1 MDRAINSKLAGR
13 PDKKPLRTLT
23 SFRFFASLAIV
34 FFHAVQN
41 PRYDYLASGVSFFF
55 ILSGFILTYVHPR
68 INDGV
73 EFARFWIAR
82 IARIWPLHILT
93 LIVVIFKHFFS
104 EFFLNL
110 FLLQCWAPVYR
121 VALSFNFVSWS
132 ISVELFLYFVFP
144 FLLPHVFKAPGKV
157 FLGTLVLYVALAYG
171 AVLLGVP
178 DIGSINAMSYFA
190 FQFNPALHLYQFVL
204 GMAAFVWW
212 DGHNKSPSSFVTWS
226 FLEVIVVA
234 AIILTIP
241 QLGVLSKAIVAGNH
255 GYLLDRQL
263 AGLLTTPLFALLIY
277 VFAFQAGILSRL
289 FSQSWLVYLGDIS
302 FSTYMIHCIVLSQ
315 FEKMPISVPP
325 LLKWSLFAITLFCA
339 SSLSYGLFEKRSRK
353 LVVAK
358 ADSFLRTAVDQKRI

>member
-1 MDRAINSKLAGR
+1 
-13 PDKKPLRTLT
+13 
-23 SFRFFASLAIV
+23 
-34 FFHAVQN
+34 
-41 PRYDYLASGVSFFF
+41 
-55 ILSGFILTYVHPR
+55 
-68 INDGV
+68 
-73 EFARFWIAR
+73 
-82 IARIWPLHILT
+82 
-93 LIVVIFKHFFS
+93 
-104 EFFLNL
+104 
-110 FLLQCWAPVYR
+110 
-121 VALSFNFVSWS
+121 
-132 ISVELFLYFVFP
+132 
-144 FLLPHVFKAPGKV
+144 
-157 FLGTLVLYVALAYG
+157 
-171 AVLLGVP
+171 
-178 DIGSINAMSYFA
+178 
-190 FQFNPALHLYQFVL
+190 
-204 GMAAFVWW
+204 
-212 DGHNKSPSSFVTWS
+212 
-226 FLEVIVVA
+226 VA